1 MPGGGWEMTVAW
13 FRAYF
18 VSWQPFTTT
27 SYETLDTHLAQ
38 SCCRGWRGGVFKAGH
53 SWISFL
59 PSSFPL
65 AFSYLSVWPGHRRSE
80 TTQQRGENST
90 DGRSAV
96 TWPLVKPRGLKS
108 ELSSRAYRWSRPSF
122 RERGFAS
129 GCTHIEDVD
138 LWLSGGL

>member
-1 MPGGGWEMTVAW
+1 MLDGRREMTLGW
-13 FRAYF
+13 LQPYY

-27 SYETLDTHLAQ
+27 SYRTLDTHLAQ

-80 TTQQRGENST
+80 TTQQREEKIQQRHGC
-90 DGRSAV
+90 AV
-96 TWPLVKPRGLKS
+96 TWPLVKGRGLKS
-108 ELSSRAYRWSRPSF
+108 ELSRAYRWSRPSF
-122 RERGFAS
+122 RARVFAS
-129 GCTHIEDVD
+129 GWTHIEDVD
-138 LWLSGGL
+138 LWLSRGL